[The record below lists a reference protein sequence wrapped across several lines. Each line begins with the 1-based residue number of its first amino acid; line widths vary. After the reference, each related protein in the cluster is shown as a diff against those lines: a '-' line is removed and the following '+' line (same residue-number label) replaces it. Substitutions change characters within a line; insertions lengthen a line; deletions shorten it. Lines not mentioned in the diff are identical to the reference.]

1 MNLRDALF
9 AAFWG
14 AAGFSPRK
22 IALNTDLNSIVTPGI
37 YISDNKTSTASM
49 QNTPAG
55 VSGHGFALEVYYSAE
70 YPSVVQRLTWGS
82 YNQHVPHCTI
92 RCGRPIDGTM
102 TWGNWYE
109 LNSTLQTTGTTTT
122 ALAEEEELSVM

>member
-1 MNLRDALF
+1 MNLHDILLASAMGSGF
-9 AAFWG
+9 AHRTI
-14 AAGFSPRK
+14 PM
-22 IALNTDLNSIVTPGI
+22 NTDLNHMVTPGV
-37 YISDNKTSTASM
+37 YLSDNKTSTASM

-55 VSGHGFALEVYYSAE
+55 VSGHGFALEVFYSAG

-92 RCGRPIDGTM
+92 RCGRPIDGVM

-109 LNSTLQTTGTTTT
+109 LNTTVLLPNTTTTT
-122 ALAEEEELSVM
+122 AVEEELSVM